1 MRVVDSWGYVQ
12 DLFLPLVSSRQRLS
26 KKIKSLIWGGKAM
39 KKEIKAEDFND
50 NELDDGLCHCLLPEP
65 GMGFASLTKRGYYCK
80 KCKRFKEEKQK

>member
-1 MRVVDSWGYVQ
+1 
-12 DLFLPLVSSRQRLS
+12 
-26 KKIKSLIWGGKAM
+26 M